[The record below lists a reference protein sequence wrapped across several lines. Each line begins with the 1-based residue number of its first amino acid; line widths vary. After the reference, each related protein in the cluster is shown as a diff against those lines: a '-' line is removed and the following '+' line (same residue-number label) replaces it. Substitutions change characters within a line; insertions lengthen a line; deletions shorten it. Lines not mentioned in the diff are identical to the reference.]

1 MSIKSLNKKYKLKY
15 KYVNDNKN
23 NNEVIVVTERYVHQ
37 KKDDRNKVKQRGQ
50 NVKEKQEKTLEDEA
64 SQIVGLMK
72 LNRTRK

>member
-15 KYVNDNKN
+15 EYVNDNKN
-23 NNEVIVVTERYVHQ
+23 SNEVIVVTERYVHQ
-37 KKDDRNKVKQRGQ
+37 TKDDRNKVKQRGQ